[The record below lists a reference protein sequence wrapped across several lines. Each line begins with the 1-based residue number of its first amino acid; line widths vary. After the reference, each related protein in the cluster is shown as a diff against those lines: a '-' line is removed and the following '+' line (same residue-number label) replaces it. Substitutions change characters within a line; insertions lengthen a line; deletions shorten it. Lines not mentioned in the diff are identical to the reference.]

1 MEIVDK
7 DFRNG
12 FICAFQYA
20 VEKSTQFYLYI
31 RILVHDFN
39 SKLDKAM

>member
-1 MEIVDK
+1 MCYIMKCVWLKNES
-7 DFRNG
+7 NYL
-12 FICAFQYA
+12 FITYLL
-20 VEKSTQFYLYI
+20 FYLYI